1 MKKAAFLDRDGTLI
15 RDVGYISR
23 PEDVELVPG
32 VVPALRGLISLEFLL
47 VVVTNQSGIGRW
59 RITKPQYDAV
69 HRRMAD
75 LLAVHDISI
84 DKTYYC
90 PHTPEMGCNCR
101 KPKCG
106 MFYRAATELDID
118 LRASIMFGDKESDM
132 VPCVGRC
139 IRIPKDGP
147 WEGLAALM
155 ATAPLPAPR

>member
-32 VVPALRGLISLEFLL
+32 VVPALRRLINLEFLL

-90 PHTPEMGCNCR
+90 PHTPEMDCNCR
-101 KPKCG
+101 KPRCG
-106 MFYRAATELDID
+106 MFYRAANELDID

-139 IRIPKDGP
+139 VRIPKDGP
-147 WEGLAALM
+147 WDSLAALV
-155 ATAPLPAPR
+155 ATATLPAPR

>member
-32 VVPALRGLISLEFLL
+32 VVPALRGLINLEFLL

-84 DKTYYC
+84 DKAYYC
-90 PHTPEMGCNCR
+90 PHTPEMDCNCR
-101 KPKCG
+101 KPRCG
-106 MFYRAATELDID
+106 MFYRAANELDID

-139 IRIPKDGP
+139 VRIPKDGP
-147 WEGLAALM
+147 WDSPAALV

>member
-32 VVPALRGLISLEFLL
+32 VVPALRGLIDLEFLL

-90 PHTPEMGCNCR
+90 PHTPEMDCNCR
-101 KPKCG
+101 KPRCG
-106 MFYRAATELDID
+106 MFYRAANDLDID

-147 WEGLAALM
+147 WDSLAALV